1 MLWESTMNKKNA
13 DEMTN
18 NMLIADILLKVKG
31 LMQLLVVKGVI
42 TVEELD
48 KEMNS
53 IVEQV
58 SKDILSK
65 NKQ

>member
-1 MLWESTMNKKNA
+1 MNKKNA

-18 NMLIADILLKVKG
+18 DMLIADILLKVKG